1 MKRKRKPIIL
11 IIFATQNP
19 PMKDTMITMIN
30 RIHQRQSTCHWQ
42 LIMTIILLATSLNV
56 AAEDFIYDGIAYQ
69 ILPNESSSVE
79 VTRSEDITY
88 SGTITIPAKI
98 TYSSNTYQVKGIGDG
113 AFLCCDKLLSVSLP
127 NSCQQISDRAFYGCT
142 SLKEIQFGNNLE
154 TIGNYSFHDCKSL
167 TSITLPE
174 TIKSIGRACFKNC
187 IGLRNIYVNAI
198 NPPVLS
204 ETAFLHS
211 YNGTMKDQIVVYV
224 PTGKADAYRNSN
236 EWSTFTHIIDQSD
249 NNNVLFSTIV
259 EGDGKIVYNDHD
271 YDKSETFP
279 IISGSSITLQ
289 IKEGNDYSL
298 SRLTLNDEDILPQ
311 VANNTIQ
318 IGPINQNMVL
328 KAIFEKRKAYLTL
341 CHNKNGNLQID
352 INEGQTVNLKI
363 NANDGWQIY
372 SVTIDNED
380 VTSQV
385 DKDNCIKIPKAKS
398 GMSIRVV
405 LEKNGQ
411 FSIWNADGVQTN
423 CNIENPIIIPENA
436 LAADLTD
443 ILTPTVIP
451 NANPNTIFLADNGT
465 VMEEKL
471 KGNNV
476 VCDGYAKSIH
486 LYDGNDVF
494 IPYDIEAEEIE
505 YHRFSPTNTG
515 QKYSWETIF
524 LPFSVDYITTS
535 EGNEEIDWFRDKND
549 KDKDFW
555 LCEWES
561 TSDEGLQ
568 FNYANQWNA
577 NQPYLMAIPFTEY
590 GTPHH
595 LQDKELT
602 FHAYNKTLYHTE
614 KAVQEMSPYSF
625 HGILAKAELNDV
637 YTLNAEKGIF
647 ELQAREEI
655 DAFRAYFKNNQQD
668 KPMSLPISGIA
679 DDIKNFNNDDI
690 STINKNAVN
699 PIIQQT
705 YNLKGMRLTKEAS
718 STHHGIIIQN
728 KKKHVIK

>member
-1 MKRKRKPIIL
+1 
-11 IIFATQNP
+11 
-19 PMKDTMITMIN
+19 MKDTMITITN
-30 RIHQRQSTCHWQ
+30 KIHPRQSTWHWQ
-42 LIMTIILLATSLNV
+42 LIMIFILLTTSLSV
-56 AAEDFIYDGIAYQ
+56 AAEDFIYNGIAYH

-88 SGTITIPAKI
+88 SGSITIPEKV
-98 TYSSNTYQVKGIGDG
+98 TYSSKDYQVKGIGDG
-113 AFLCCDKLLSVSLP
+113 AFLCCDKLLTVSLP
-127 NSCQQISDRAFYGCT
+127 NSCRQISDRAFYGCT
-142 SLKEIQFGNNLE
+142 SLEEIQFGNNLE

-167 TSITLPE
+167 TSITFPE
-174 TIKSIGRACFKNC
+174 TITSIGRACFKNC
-187 IGLRNIYVNAI
+187 IGIRNIYVNAI
-198 NPPVLS
+198 IPPILS

-224 PTGKADAYRNSN
+224 PTGKADAYRNSD

-249 NNNVLFSTIV
+249 NDNILFSTII
-259 EGDGKIVYNDHD
+259 EGNGKIVYNDHD

-279 IISGSSITLQ
+279 IISGSTITLQ
-289 IKEGNDYSL
+289 IIEGNDYSL
-298 SRLTLNDEDILPQ
+298 SRLTLNDKDILSQ
-311 VANNTIQ
+311 VEKDTIQ
-318 IGPINQNMVL
+318 IGPMNQNMVL
-328 KAIFEKRKAYLTL
+328 KAVFEKRKAYLTL

-363 NANDGWQIY
+363 NANDGWKIY

-398 GMSIRVV
+398 GMSIQVV

-411 FSIWNADGVQTN
+411 FSIWNANGVQTN
-423 CNIENPIIIPENA
+423 YNIENPIIIPENA

-443 ILTPTVIP
+443 ILTPSVIP

-465 VMEEKL
+465 IMEEKL

-476 VCDGYAKSIH
+476 VCDGYAKNIR

-505 YHRFSPTNTG
+505 YRRFALTYTE
-515 QKYSWETIF
+515 QKFSWETIY

-535 EGNEEIDWFRDKND
+535 DGMEEIDWFKDKND

-555 LCEWES
+555 LCEWEN
-561 TSDEGLQ
+561 TTDEGLQ
-568 FNYANQWNA
+568 FTYANQWNA
-577 NQPYLMAIPFTEY
+577 NQPYLMAIPFTED

-595 LQDKELT
+595 LQDKELS
-602 FHAYNKTLYHTE
+602 FHATNKTLYHTE
-614 KAVQEMSPYSF
+614 KNMQEMSPYSF

-647 ELQAREEI
+647 ELQASEEI
-655 DAFRAYFKNNQQD
+655 DAFRAYFKNILQD
-668 KPMSLPISGIA
+668 KPMSLPISGII

-690 STINKNAVN
+690 SIINKNAVD
-699 PIIQQT
+699 PIVQQT
-705 YNLKGMRLTKEAS
+705 YNLKGMRLPKETS
-718 STHHGIIIQN
+718 SIPHGIIIHN
-728 KKKHVIK
+728 KKKYVVK